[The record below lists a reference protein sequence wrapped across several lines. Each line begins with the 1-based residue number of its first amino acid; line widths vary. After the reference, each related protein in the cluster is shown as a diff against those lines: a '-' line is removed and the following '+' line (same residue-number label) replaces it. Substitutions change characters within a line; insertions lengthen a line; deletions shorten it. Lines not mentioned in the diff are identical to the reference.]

1 MSSNG
6 RKAGRPAKQH
16 KLLDDAD
23 SKFARALGS
32 TDYHTREAGL
42 AALTAWLAK
51 KHDIDELDLLKL
63 WKGIFYTFWH
73 SDKHAVQ
80 VRAARQELWCAA
92 TQLAI
97 ACMAP

>member
-1 MSSNG
+1 MAANG
-6 RKAGRPAKQH
+6 KKPRH
-16 KLLDDAD
+16 LLEEAD

-51 KHDIDELDLLKL
+51 RNDVEELELLKL
-63 WKGIFYTFWH
+63 WRGVFYTFWH

-80 VRAARQELWCAA
+80 VSCFWQPSSLSHASCTLQCM
-92 TQLAI
+92 TQ
-97 ACMAP
+97 PS